1 MLKTAII
8 LYIICG
14 LVWSVWI
21 THYYFT
27 INEEMIDCMKPLP
40 GNAKIV
46 VGTAAFIVMLLITT
60 TAWPLKVTTTIPK
73 AIKAYKK

>member
-8 LYIICG
+8 LYIVCG
-14 LVWSVWI
+14 LVWTVWI

-27 INEEMIDCMKPLP
+27 INETITDYIEALP
-40 GNAKIV
+40 GNAKLV
-46 VGTAAFIVMLLITT
+46 VIASAFIVILLVTT
-60 TAWPLKVTTTIPK
+60 TAWPFEVTTTIPK